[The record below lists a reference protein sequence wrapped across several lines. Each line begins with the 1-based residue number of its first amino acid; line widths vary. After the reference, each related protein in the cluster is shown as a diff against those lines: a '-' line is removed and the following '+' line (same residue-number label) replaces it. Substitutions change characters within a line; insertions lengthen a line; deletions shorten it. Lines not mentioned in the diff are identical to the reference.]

1 MKRQVKIAQLVERN
15 PPKVEVAGSRPVLL
29 SNYIFLLKSI
39 VISLLFYSC
48 SSNIPE
54 NQVYG
59 QDNPHNIK
67 PYLSQYNLKGKINTL
82 HYYNGYYSETLHFN
96 KQGLLTHIDN
106 GLHQKL
112 SYNRQG
118 KLTKIYSERDEIIF
132 TYLPNN
138 TVKQEWKSDFGN
150 ATLYYVYNDK
160 GNLLSEESKGDGN
173 YKYLYEY
180 DSQGRLL
187 VKKYDFA
194 YMKALKETETDMGL
208 SERSF
213 MKLYEYDTP
222 GSLKKYTEYD
232 RNGDIEKI
240 DIYKKGLLVEIQRYE
255 QNELFEKSI
264 FTYDNAKEQETVYNQ
279 KGTPI
284 RLATYNTTLDKQG
297 NVILKTEEYEDTSD
311 TIKAQGIKTIEER
324 EIEYYP

>member
-1 MKRQVKIAQLVERN
+1 MKFLSKILPN
-15 PPKVEVAGSRPVLL
+15 
-29 SNYIFLLKSI
+29 NYIFLLKSI
-39 VISLLFYSC
+39 VISLLLYSC
-48 SSNIPE
+48 SSNFPE

-67 PYLSQYNLKGKINTL
+67 PYLSQYNLKGKIKTL
-82 HYYNGYYSETLHFN
+82 YYYNGYYSETYHFN
-96 KQGLLTHIDN
+96 KQGFLTHIDN

-112 SYNRQG
+112 SYNQQG

-138 TVKQEWKSDFGN
+138 TVKQEWTSDFGN
-150 ATLYYVYNDK
+150 ATLYYIYNNK

-194 YMKALKETETDMGL
+194 YMKALKETEIDMGL

-213 MKLYEYDTP
+213 MKLYEYDTA
-222 GSLKKYTEYD
+222 GNLRKYTEYD

-240 DIYKKGLLVEIQRYE
+240 DIYKEGFLVETQRYE

-264 FTYDNAKEQETVYNQ
+264 FTYDNGKEQETVYNQ
-279 KGTPI
+279 EGKLI
-284 RLATYNTTLDKQG
+284 YSATYNTTLDKQG
-297 NVILKTEEYEDTSD
+297 NVILKTKEYEDNSD
-311 TIKAQGIKTIEER
+311 TIKTQGIKTIEER

>member
-1 MKRQVKIAQLVERN
+1 MTNNQYFYFINSVYSYETSFKN
-15 PPKVEVAGSRPVLL
+15 PVLL

-39 VISLLFYSC
+39 AIFLLFCSC
-48 SSNIPE
+48 FSSSE

-59 QDNPHNIK
+59 QDNLHDIK
-67 PYLSQYNLKGKINTL
+67 PYLSQYNLKGKIKTL
-82 HYYNGYYSETLHFN
+82 YYYNGYYSETYHFN
-96 KQGLLTHIDN
+96 KQGFLTHIDS

-118 KLTKIYSERDEIIF
+118 KLTKIYSESDEIIF

-150 ATLYYVYNDK
+150 STLYYIYNDK

-213 MKLYEYDTP
+213 MKLYEYDTA
-222 GSLKKYTEYD
+222 GNLKKYTEYD

-240 DIYKKGLLVEIQRYE
+240 DIYKEGLLVETQRYE
-255 QNELFEKSI
+255 RDELFEKSI
-264 FTYDNAKEQETVYNQ
+264 FTYDNGKEQETIYNQ
-279 KGTPI
+279 EGTPI
-284 RLATYNTTLDKQG
+284 RLATYNTTFDKQG
-297 NVILKTEEYEDTSD
+297 NLILKTKEYEEIPNNTNKEK
-311 TIKAQGIKTIEER
+311 TIKVIEKR

>member
-1 MKRQVKIAQLVERN
+1 MKHLSKT
-15 PPKVEVAGSRPVLL
+15 PVLL

-39 VISLLFYSC
+39 VISLLLYSC
-48 SSNIPE
+48 SSSSE

-59 QDNPHNIK
+59 QDNLHDIK
-67 PYLSQYNLKGKINTL
+67 PYLSQYNLKGKIKTL
-82 HYYNGYYSETLHFN
+82 YYYNGYYSETYHFN
-96 KQGLLTHIDN
+96 KQGFLTHIDS

-138 TVKQEWKSDFGN
+138 TLKQEWTSDFGN
-150 ATLYYVYNDK
+150 STLYYIYNDK
-160 GNLLSEESKGDGN
+160 GDLLSEESKGDGN

-180 DSQGRLL
+180 DSHGRLL

-208 SERSF
+208 TAQSF
-213 MKLYEYDTP
+213 MKLYEYDTA
-222 GSLKKYTEYD
+222 GNLTKYTEYD
-232 RNGDIEKI
+232 RNGYIEKI
-240 DIYKKGLLVEIQRYE
+240 DIYKEGLLVETQRYE
-255 QNELFEKSI
+255 RDELFEKSI
-264 FTYDNAKEQETVYNQ
+264 FTYDNGKEQETIYNQ
-279 KGTPI
+279 EGTPI
-284 RLATYNTTLDKQG
+284 RLGTYKTTFDTQG
-297 NVILKTEEYEDTSD
+297 NLILKTKEYEEIPNNTNKEK
-311 TIKAQGIKTIEER
+311 TIKVIEKR

>member
-1 MKRQVKIAQLVERN
+1 MKHLSKKPI
-15 PPKVEVAGSRPVLL
+15 LL

-39 VISLLFYSC
+39 AIFLLFCSC
-48 SSNIPE
+48 FSSSE

-59 QDNPHNIK
+59 QDNLHDIK
-67 PYLSQYNLKGKINTL
+67 PYLSQYNLKGKIKTL
-82 HYYNGYYSETLHFN
+82 YYYNGYYSETYHFN
-96 KQGLLTHIDN
+96 KQGFLTHIDS

-150 ATLYYVYNDK
+150 ATLYYIYNDK

-194 YMKALKETETDMGL
+194 YMKALKETEVDMGL

-213 MKLYEYDTP
+213 MKLYEYDTA
-222 GSLKKYTEYD
+222 GNLKKYTEYD
-232 RNGDIEKI
+232 RNGYIEKI
-240 DIYKKGLLVEIQRYE
+240 DIYKEGLLVETQRYE
-255 QNELFEKSI
+255 RDELFEKSI
-264 FTYDNAKEQETVYNQ
+264 FTYDNGKEQEMVYNQ
-279 KGTPI
+279 EGTPI
-284 RLATYNTTLDKQG
+284 RLGTYKTTFDTQG
-297 NVILKTEEYEDTSD
+297 NVILKTKEYEEILNNTNKEK
-311 TIKAQGIKTIEER
+311 TIKVIEKR

>member
-1 MKRQVKIAQLVERN
+1 MKHLSKT
-15 PPKVEVAGSRPVLL
+15 PVLF

-39 VISLLFYSC
+39 AIFLLFCSC
-48 SSNIPE
+48 SSSSE
-54 NQVYG
+54 SQVYG
-59 QDNPHNIK
+59 QDNLHNIK
-67 PYLSQYNLKGKINTL
+67 PYLSQYNLKGKIKTL
-82 HYYNGYYSETLHFN
+82 YYYNGYYSETFHFN
-96 KQGLLTHIDN
+96 KQGFLTHIDS

-138 TVKQEWKSDFGN
+138 TVKQEWTSDFGN
-150 ATLYYVYNDK
+150 STLYYIYNNK

-194 YMKALKETETDMGL
+194 YMKALKETEIDMGL
-208 SERSF
+208 SEQSF
-213 MKLYEYDTP
+213 MKLYEYDTA
-222 GSLKKYTEYD
+222 GNLKKYTEYN
-232 RNGDIEKI
+232 RQGDIEKI
-240 DIYKKGLLVEIQRYE
+240 DIYKKGLLVERQRYE

-264 FTYDNAKEQETVYNQ
+264 FTYDNGKEQETVYNQ
-279 KGTPI
+279 EGTPI

-311 TIKAQGIKTIEER
+311 TIKAQGIKDIEKR

>member
-1 MKRQVKIAQLVERN
+1 MKHLSKKPI
-15 PPKVEVAGSRPVLL
+15 LL

-39 VISLLFYSC
+39 AIFLLFCSC
-48 SSNIPE
+48 FSSSE

-59 QDNPHNIK
+59 QDNLHDIK
-67 PYLSQYNLKGKINTL
+67 PYLSQYNLKGKIKTL
-82 HYYNGYYSETLHFN
+82 YYYNGYYSETYHFN
-96 KQGLLTHIDN
+96 KQGFLTHIDS

-150 ATLYYVYNDK
+150 ATLYYIYNDK

-194 YMKALKETETDMGL
+194 YMKALKETEIYMGL

-213 MKLYEYDTP
+213 MKLYEYDTA
-222 GSLKKYTEYD
+222 GNLSKYTEYD
-232 RNGDIEKI
+232 RNGYIEKI
-240 DIYKKGLLVEIQRYE
+240 DIYKNGLLVEIQRYE
-255 QNELFEKSI
+255 RDELFEKSI
-264 FTYDNAKEQETVYNQ
+264 FTYDNGKEQEKVYNQ
-279 KGTPI
+279 EGTPTLLI
-284 RLATYNTTLDKQG
+284 TYKTTLDKQG
-297 NVILKTEEYEDTSD
+297 NVILKTKEFEKIPNNTNKEK
-311 TIKAQGIKTIEER
+311 TIKVIEKR

>member
-1 MKRQVKIAQLVERN
+1 MKHLSKT
-15 PPKVEVAGSRPVLL
+15 PVLL

-39 VISLLFYSC
+39 AIFLLFCSC
-48 SSNIPE
+48 FSNSLE

-59 QDNPHNIK
+59 QDNPHDIK
-67 PYLSQYNLKGKINTL
+67 PYLSQYNLKGKIKTL
-82 HYYNGYYSETLHFN
+82 YYYNGYYSETFHFN
-96 KQGLLTHIDN
+96 KQGFLTHIDS

-138 TVKQEWKSDFGN
+138 TLKQEWTSDFGN
-150 ATLYYVYNDK
+150 STLYYIYNDK

-180 DSQGRLL
+180 DSHGRLL

-208 SERSF
+208 TAQSF
-213 MKLYEYDTP
+213 MKLYEYDTA
-222 GSLKKYTEYD
+222 GNLTKYTEYD

-240 DIYKKGLLVEIQRYE
+240 DIYKEGLLVETQRYE
-255 QNELFEKSI
+255 RDELFEKSI
-264 FTYDNAKEQETVYNQ
+264 FTYDNGKEQETIYNQ
-279 KGTPI
+279 EGTPI
-284 RLATYNTTLDKQG
+284 RLGTYKTTFDTQG
-297 NVILKTEEYEDTSD
+297 NLILKTKEYEEIPNNTNKEK
-311 TIKAQGIKTIEER
+311 TIKVIEKR

>member
-1 MKRQVKIAQLVERN
+1 MKHLSKT
-15 PPKVEVAGSRPVLL
+15 PVLL

-39 VISLLFYSC
+39 AIFLLFCSC
-48 SSNIPE
+48 FSNSLE

-59 QDNPHNIK
+59 QDNPHDIK
-67 PYLSQYNLKGKINTL
+67 SYLSQYNLKGKIKTL
-82 HYYNGYYSETLHFN
+82 YYYNGYYSETYHFN
-96 KQGLLTHIDN
+96 KQGFLTHIDS

-138 TVKQEWKSDFGN
+138 TVKQEWTSDFGN
-150 ATLYYVYNDK
+150 STLYYIYNDK

-180 DSQGRLL
+180 DSHGRLL

-194 YMKALKETETDMGL
+194 YMKALKETEIDMGL

-213 MKLYEYDTP
+213 MKLYEYDTA
-222 GSLKKYTEYD
+222 GNLTKYTEYD
-232 RNGDIEKI
+232 RNGYIEKI
-240 DIYKKGLLVEIQRYE
+240 DIYKKGLLVERQRYE
-255 QNELFEKSI
+255 RDELFEKSI
-264 FTYDNAKEQETVYNQ
+264 FTYDNGKEQETIYNQ
-279 KGTPI
+279 EGTPI
-284 RLATYNTTLDKQG
+284 RLGTYKTTFDTQG
-297 NVILKTEEYEDTSD
+297 NLILKTKEYEEIPNNTNKEK
-311 TIKAQGIKTIEER
+311 TIKVIEKR

>member
-1 MKRQVKIAQLVERN
+1 M
-15 PPKVEVAGSRPVLL
+15 
-29 SNYIFLLKSI
+29 KSI

-67 PYLSQYNLKGKINTL
+67 PYLSQYNLKGKIKTL
-82 HYYNGYYSETLHFN
+82 HYYNGDYSETLHFN

-194 YMKALKETETDMGL
+194 YMKALKETEMDMGL

-213 MKLYEYDTP
+213 MKLYEYDTS

-240 DIYKKGLLVEIQRYE
+240 DIYKKGLLVETQRYE

-264 FTYDNAKEQETVYNQ
+264 FTYDNGKEQETVYNQ
-279 KGTPI
+279 EGKLI
-284 RLATYNTTLDKQG
+284 YSATYNTTLDKQG
-297 NVILKTEEYEDTSD
+297 NVILKTKEYEDNSD
-311 TIKAQGIKTIEER
+311 TIKTQGIKTIEER

>member
-1 MKRQVKIAQLVERN
+1 MKHLSKT
-15 PPKVEVAGSRPVLL
+15 PVLL

-39 VISLLFYSC
+39 VISLLLYSC
-48 SSNIPE
+48 SSSSE

-59 QDNPHNIK
+59 QDNPHDIK
-67 PYLSQYNLKGKINTL
+67 PYLSQYNLKGKIKTL
-82 HYYNGYYSETLHFN
+82 YYYNGYYSETYHFN
-96 KQGLLTHIDN
+96 KQGFLTHIDS

-112 SYNRQG
+112 SYNQQG

-138 TVKQEWKSDFGN
+138 TVKQEWTSDFGN
-150 ATLYYVYNDK
+150 STLYYIYNDK

-194 YMKALKETETDMGL
+194 YMKALKETEVDMGL

-213 MKLYEYDTP
+213 MKLYEYDTA
-222 GSLKKYTEYD
+222 GNLKKYTEYD

>member
-1 MKRQVKIAQLVERN
+1 MKHLSKT
-15 PPKVEVAGSRPVLL
+15 PVLF

-39 VISLLFYSC
+39 AIFLLFCSC
-48 SSNIPE
+48 SSSSE
-54 NQVYG
+54 SQVYG
-59 QDNPHNIK
+59 QDNLHNIK
-67 PYLSQYNLKGKINTL
+67 PYLSQYNLKGKIKTL
-82 HYYNGYYSETLHFN
+82 YYYNGYYSETFHFN
-96 KQGLLTHIDN
+96 KQGFLTHIDS

-138 TVKQEWKSDFGN
+138 TVKQEWTSDFGN
-150 ATLYYVYNDK
+150 STLYYIYNNK

-187 VKKYDFA
+187 VKKYDFT
-194 YMKALKETETDMGL
+194 YMKALKETEIDMGL

-213 MKLYEYDTP
+213 MKLYEYDTA
-222 GSLKKYTEYD
+222 GNLTKYTEYD
-232 RNGDIEKI
+232 RNGYIEKI
-240 DIYKKGLLVEIQRYE
+240 DIYKNGLLVETQRYE
-255 QNELFEKSI
+255 RDELFEKSI
-264 FTYDNAKEQETVYNQ
+264 FTYDNGKEQETVYNQ
-279 KGTPI
+279 EGTPI
-284 RLATYNTTLDKQG
+284 RLGTYKTTFDTQG
-297 NVILKTEEYEDTSD
+297 NVILKTKEYEEIPNNTNKEK
-311 TIKAQGIKTIEER
+311 TIKVIEKR

>member
-1 MKRQVKIAQLVERN
+1 MKHLSKKPI
-15 PPKVEVAGSRPVLL
+15 LL

-39 VISLLFYSC
+39 AIFLLFCSC
-48 SSNIPE
+48 FSSSE

-59 QDNPHNIK
+59 QDNLHDIK
-67 PYLSQYNLKGKINTL
+67 PYLSQYNLKGKIKTL
-82 HYYNGYYSETLHFN
+82 YYYNGYYSETYHFN
-96 KQGLLTHIDN
+96 KQGFLTHIDS

-112 SYNRQG
+112 SYNQQG

-150 ATLYYVYNDK
+150 ATLYYIYNDK

-194 YMKALKETETDMGL
+194 YMKALKETEIYMGL

-213 MKLYEYDTP
+213 MKLYEYDTA
-222 GSLKKYTEYD
+222 GNLSKYTEYD
-232 RNGDIEKI
+232 RNGYIEKI
-240 DIYKKGLLVEIQRYE
+240 DIYKNGLLVEIQRYE
-255 QNELFEKSI
+255 RDELFEKSI
-264 FTYDNAKEQETVYNQ
+264 FTYDNGKEQEKVYNQ
-279 KGTPI
+279 EGTPTLLI
-284 RLATYNTTLDKQG
+284 TYKTTLDKQG
-297 NVILKTEEYEDTSD
+297 NVILKTKEFEKIPNNTNKEK
-311 TIKAQGIKTIEER
+311 TIKVIEKR

>member
-1 MKRQVKIAQLVERN
+1 MKHLSKT
-15 PPKVEVAGSRPVLL
+15 PVLL

-39 VISLLFYSC
+39 AIFLLFYSC
-48 SSNIPE
+48 SSSSE

-67 PYLSQYNLKGKINTL
+67 PYLSQYNLKGKIKTL
-82 HYYNGYYSETLHFN
+82 YYYNGYYSETYHFN
-96 KQGLLTHIDN
+96 KQGFLTHIDS

-112 SYNRQG
+112 SYNQQG
-118 KLTKIYSERDEIIF
+118 KLTKIYSEKDEIIF

-138 TVKQEWKSDFGN
+138 TVKQEWTSDFGN
-150 ATLYYVYNDK
+150 STLYYIYNDK
-160 GNLLSEESKGDGN
+160 ANLLSEESKGDGN

-187 VKKYDFA
+187 VKKYDFT
-194 YMKALKETETDMGL
+194 YMKALKETEIDMGL

-213 MKLYEYDTP
+213 MKLYEYDTA
-222 GSLKKYTEYD
+222 GNLRKYTEYD
-232 RNGDIEKI
+232 RNGYIEKI
-240 DIYKKGLLVEIQRYE
+240 DIYKKGLLVETQRYE
-255 QNELFEKSI
+255 RDELFEKSI
-264 FTYDNAKEQETVYNQ
+264 FIYDNGKEQEMVYNQ
-279 KGTPI
+279 EGTPI

-311 TIKAQGIKTIEER
+311 TIKAQGIKDIEKR

>member
-1 MKRQVKIAQLVERN
+1 MKHLSKT
-15 PPKVEVAGSRPVLL
+15 PVLF

-39 VISLLFYSC
+39 VISLLLYSC
-48 SSNIPE
+48 FSSSE

-59 QDNPHNIK
+59 QDNLHDIK
-67 PYLSQYNLKGKINTL
+67 PYLSQYNLKGKIKTL
-82 HYYNGYYSETLHFN
+82 YYYNGYYSETFHFN
-96 KQGLLTHIDN
+96 KQGLLTHIDS

-138 TVKQEWKSDFGN
+138 TVKQEWTSDFGN
-150 ATLYYVYNDK
+150 STLYYIYNDK

-194 YMKALKETETDMGL
+194 YMKALKETEVDMGL

-213 MKLYEYDTP
+213 MKLYEYDTA
-222 GSLKKYTEYD
+222 GNLKKYTEYD
-232 RNGDIEKI
+232 RNGYIEKI
-240 DIYKKGLLVEIQRYE
+240 DIYKEGLLVETQRYE
-255 QNELFEKSI
+255 RDELFEKSI
-264 FTYDNAKEQETVYNQ
+264 FIYDNGKEQETVYNQ
-279 KGTPI
+279 EGTPI
-284 RLATYNTTLDKQG
+284 RLGMYNNTFDTQG
-297 NVILKTEEYEDTSD
+297 NLILKTKEYEEIPNNTNKEK
-311 TIKAQGIKTIEER
+311 TIKVIEKR

>member
-1 MKRQVKIAQLVERN
+1 MKYLSKI
-15 PPKVEVAGSRPVLL
+15 PVLL
-29 SNYIFLLKSI
+29 SNYIFVLKSI

-48 SSNIPE
+48 SSNFPE

-59 QDNPHNIK
+59 QDNPHDIK
-67 PYLSQYNLKGKINTL
+67 PYLSQYNLKGKIKTL
-82 HYYNGYYSETLHFN
+82 YYYNGYYSETYHFN
-96 KQGLLTHIDN
+96 KQGFLTHIDS

-138 TVKQEWKSDFGN
+138 TVKQEWTSDFGN
-150 ATLYYVYNDK
+150 STLYYIYNDK

-213 MKLYEYDTP
+213 MKLYEYDTA
-222 GSLKKYTEYD
+222 GNLRKYTEYD
-232 RNGDIEKI
+232 RQGDIEKI
-240 DIYKKGLLVEIQRYE
+240 DIYKKGLLIETQRYE
-255 QNELFEKSI
+255 QNKLFEKSI
-264 FTYDNAKEQETVYNQ
+264 FTYDNGKEQETVYNQ
-279 KGTPI
+279 EGKPI
-284 RLATYNTTLDKQG
+284 YSATYNTTLDKQG

-311 TIKAQGIKTIEER
+311 TIKTQGIKTIEER

>member
-1 MKRQVKIAQLVERN
+1 MKHLSKT
-15 PPKVEVAGSRPVLL
+15 PVLL

-39 VISLLFYSC
+39 AIFLLFCSC
-48 SSNIPE
+48 FSNSLE

-59 QDNPHNIK
+59 QDNPHDIK
-67 PYLSQYNLKGKINTL
+67 PYLSQNNLKGKIKTL
-82 HYYNGYYSETLHFN
+82 YYYNGYYSETFHFN
-96 KQGLLTHIDN
+96 KQGFLTHIN
-106 GLHQKL
+106 SGLHQKL

-138 TVKQEWKSDFGN
+138 TVKQEWTSDFGN
-150 ATLYYVYNDK
+150 STLYYIYNDK
-160 GNLLSEESKGDGN
+160 GDLLSEESKGDGN

-194 YMKALKETETDMGL
+194 YMKALKETEIDMGL
-208 SERSF
+208 TERSF
-213 MKLYEYDTP
+213 MKLYEYDTA
-222 GSLKKYTEYD
+222 GNLTKYTEYD
-232 RNGDIEKI
+232 RNGYIEKI
-240 DIYKKGLLVEIQRYE
+240 DIYKEGLLVETQRYE
-255 QNELFEKSI
+255 RDELFEKSI
-264 FTYDNAKEQETVYNQ
+264 FTYDNGKEQETVYNQ

-311 TIKAQGIKTIEER
+311 TIKAQGIKDIEKR

>member
-1 MKRQVKIAQLVERN
+1 MKHLSKKPI
-15 PPKVEVAGSRPVLL
+15 LL

-39 VISLLFYSC
+39 AIFLLFCSC
-48 SSNIPE
+48 FSSSE

-59 QDNPHNIK
+59 QDNLHDIK
-67 PYLSQYNLKGKINTL
+67 PYLSQYNLKGKIKTL
-82 HYYNGYYSETLHFN
+82 YYYNGYYSETYHFN
-96 KQGLLTHIDN
+96 KQGFLTHIDS

-150 ATLYYVYNDK
+150 ATLYYIYNDK

-194 YMKALKETETDMGL
+194 YMKALKETEIDMGL
-208 SERSF
+208 TERSF
-213 MKLYEYDTP
+213 MKLYEYDTA
-222 GSLKKYTEYD
+222 GNLTKYTEYD
-232 RNGDIEKI
+232 RNGYIEKI
-240 DIYKKGLLVEIQRYE
+240 DIYKKGLLVETQRYE
-255 QNELFEKSI
+255 RDELFEKSI
-264 FTYDNAKEQETVYNQ
+264 FIYDNGKEQEMVYNQ
-279 KGTPI
+279 EGTPI

-311 TIKAQGIKTIEER
+311 TIKAQGIKDIEKR

>member
-1 MKRQVKIAQLVERN
+1 MSYKIRFSQMKFLSKILPN
-15 PPKVEVAGSRPVLL
+15 
-29 SNYIFLLKSI
+29 NYIFLLKSI
-39 VISLLFYSC
+39 VISLLLYSC
-48 SSNIPE
+48 SSNFPE

-67 PYLSQYNLKGKINTL
+67 PYLSQYNLKGKIKTL
-82 HYYNGYYSETLHFN
+82 YYYNGYYSETYHFN
-96 KQGLLTHIDN
+96 KQGFLTHIDN

-112 SYNRQG
+112 SYNQQG

-138 TVKQEWKSDFGN
+138 TVKQEWTSDFGN
-150 ATLYYVYNDK
+150 ATLYYIYNNK
-160 GNLLSEESKGDGN
+160 GNLLSEESKGDAN

-194 YMKALKETETDMGL
+194 YMKALKETEIDMGL

-213 MKLYEYDTP
+213 MKLYEYDTA
-222 GSLKKYTEYD
+222 GNLRKYTEYD
-232 RNGDIEKI
+232 RNGGIEKI
-240 DIYKKGLLVEIQRYE
+240 DIYKEGFLVETQRYE

-264 FTYDNAKEQETVYNQ
+264 FTYDNGKEQETVYNQ
-279 KGTPI
+279 EGKLI
-284 RLATYNTTLDKQG
+284 YSATYNTTLDKQG
-297 NVILKTEEYEDTSD
+297 NVILKTKEYEDNSD
-311 TIKAQGIKTIEER
+311 TIKTQGIKTIEER
-324 EIEYYP
+324 EIAYYP

>member
-1 MKRQVKIAQLVERN
+1 MKVTLKNSIYSNSYVFFLKSIA
-15 PPKVEVAGSRPVLL
+15 
-29 SNYIFLLKSI
+29 IFLL
-39 VISLLFYSC
+39 FCSC
-48 SSNIPE
+48 SSNSLE

-67 PYLSQYNLKGKINTL
+67 PYLSQYNLKGKIKTL
-82 HYYNGYYSETLHFN
+82 SYYNGDYSETFHFN
-96 KQGLLTHIDN
+96 KQGLLTHINN
-106 GLHQKL
+106 GLNQKL

-150 ATLYYVYNDK
+150 ATLYYIYNDK
-160 GNLLSEESKGDGN
+160 GNLLSEESKGDGK

-213 MKLYEYDTP
+213 MKLYEYDTA
-222 GSLKKYTEYD
+222 GNLRKYTEYN
-232 RNGDIEKI
+232 RQGDIEKI
-240 DIYKKGLLVEIQRYE
+240 DIYKKGLLVERQRYE

-264 FTYDNAKEQETVYNQ
+264 FTYDNGKEQETVYNQ
-279 KGTPI
+279 EGAPI

-297 NVILKTEEYEDTSD
+297 NAILKTEEYEDTSD
-311 TIKAQGIKTIEER
+311 TIKAQGIKDIEKR

>member
-1 MKRQVKIAQLVERN
+1 MKVTLKNSIY
-15 PPKVEVAGSRPVLL
+15 
-29 SNYIFLLKSI
+29 SNSYVFLLKSI
-39 VISLLFYSC
+39 AIFLLFCSC
-48 SSNIPE
+48 SSNSLE

-59 QDNPHNIK
+59 QDNPHDIK
-67 PYLSQYNLKGKINTL
+67 PYLSQYNLKGKIKTL
-82 HYYNGYYSETLHFN
+82 YYYNGYYSETFHFN
-96 KQGLLTHIDN
+96 KQGFLTHIDS

-138 TVKQEWKSDFGN
+138 TVKQEWTSDFGN
-150 ATLYYVYNDK
+150 STLYYIYNDK
-160 GNLLSEESKGDGN
+160 GDLLSEESKGDGN

-180 DSQGRLL
+180 DSHGRLL
-187 VKKYDFA
+187 VKKYDFT
-194 YMKALKETETDMGL
+194 YMKALKETEIDMGL

-213 MKLYEYDTP
+213 MKLYEYDTA
-222 GSLKKYTEYD
+222 GNLKKYTEYD
-232 RNGDIEKI
+232 RNGYIEKI
-240 DIYKKGLLVEIQRYE
+240 DIYKKGLLVETQRYE
-255 QNELFEKSI
+255 RDELFEKSI
-264 FTYDNAKEQETVYNQ
+264 FIYDNGKEQEMVYNQ
-279 KGTPI
+279 EGTPI

-311 TIKAQGIKTIEER
+311 TIKAQGIKDIEKR

>member
-1 MKRQVKIAQLVERN
+1 MDNILNSYA
-15 PPKVEVAGSRPVLL
+15 
-29 SNYIFLLKSI
+29 FLRKSI
-39 VISLLFYSC
+39 AILLLFCSC
-48 SSNIPE
+48 SSNSLE

-67 PYLSQYNLKGKINTL
+67 PYLSQYNLKGKIKTL
-82 HYYNGYYSETLHFN
+82 HYYNGDYSETFHFN

-150 ATLYYVYNDK
+150 STLYYIYNDK
-160 GNLLSEESKGDGN
+160 GDLLSEESKGDGN

-208 SERSF
+208 TAQSF
-213 MKLYEYDTP
+213 MKLYEYDTA
-222 GSLKKYTEYD
+222 GNLRKYTEYD
-232 RNGDIEKI
+232 RQGDIEKI
-240 DIYKKGLLVEIQRYE
+240 DTYKKGLLIETQRYE
-255 QNELFEKSI
+255 QNKLFEKSI
-264 FTYDNAKEQETVYNQ
+264 FTYDNGKEQETVYNQ
-279 KGTPI
+279 EGKPI
-284 RLATYNTTLDKQG
+284 YSATYNTTLDKQG

-311 TIKAQGIKTIEER
+311 TIKTQGIKTIEER

>member
-1 MKRQVKIAQLVERN
+1 MKHLS
-15 PPKVEVAGSRPVLL
+15 PPPVLL

-39 VISLLFYSC
+39 AIFLLFCSC
-48 SSNIPE
+48 FSNSLE

-59 QDNPHNIK
+59 QDNPHDIK
-67 PYLSQYNLKGKINTL
+67 SYLSQYNLKGKIKTL
-82 HYYNGYYSETLHFN
+82 YYYNGYYSETYHFN
-96 KQGLLTHIDN
+96 KQGFLTHIDS

-138 TVKQEWKSDFGN
+138 TVKQEWTSDFGN
-150 ATLYYVYNDK
+150 STLYYIYNDK

-180 DSQGRLL
+180 NSQGRLL

-194 YMKALKETETDMGL
+194 YMKALKETEIDMGL

-213 MKLYEYDTP
+213 MKLYEYDTA
-222 GSLKKYTEYD
+222 GNLTKYTEYD
-232 RNGDIEKI
+232 RNGYIEKI
-240 DIYKKGLLVEIQRYE
+240 DIYKEGLLVETQRYE
-255 QNELFEKSI
+255 RDELFEKSI
-264 FTYDNAKEQETVYNQ
+264 FTYDNGKEQETIYNQ
-279 KGTPI
+279 EGTPI
-284 RLATYNTTLDKQG
+284 RLGTYKTTFDTQG
-297 NVILKTEEYEDTSD
+297 NLILKTKEYEEIPNNTNKEK
-311 TIKAQGIKTIEER
+311 TIKVIEKR

>member
-1 MKRQVKIAQLVERN
+1 MKHLSKT
-15 PPKVEVAGSRPVLL
+15 PVLL

-39 VISLLFYSC
+39 AIFLLFCSC
-48 SSNIPE
+48 FSNSLE

-59 QDNPHNIK
+59 QDNPHDIK
-67 PYLSQYNLKGKINTL
+67 PYLSQYNLKGKIKTL
-82 HYYNGYYSETLHFN
+82 YYYNGYYSETYHFN
-96 KQGLLTHIDN
+96 KQGFLTHIDS

-138 TVKQEWKSDFGN
+138 TVKQEWTSDFGN
-150 ATLYYVYNDK
+150 STLYYIYNDK
-160 GNLLSEESKGDGN
+160 GDLLSEESKGDGN

-180 DSQGRLL
+180 DSHGRLL

-213 MKLYEYDTP
+213 MKLYEYDTA
-222 GSLKKYTEYD
+222 GNLTKYTEYD
-232 RNGDIEKI
+232 RNGYIEKI
-240 DIYKKGLLVEIQRYE
+240 DIYKNGLLVETQRYE
-255 QNELFEKSI
+255 RDELFEKSI
-264 FTYDNAKEQETVYNQ
+264 FTYDNGKEQETIYNQ
-279 KGTPI
+279 EGTPI
-284 RLATYNTTLDKQG
+284 RLGTYKTTFDTQG
-297 NVILKTEEYEDTSD
+297 NVILKTKEYEEIPNNTNKEKN
-311 TIKAQGIKTIEER
+311 IKVREKR
-324 EIEYYP
+324 EIEYDP

>member
-1 MKRQVKIAQLVERN
+1 MKHLSKT
-15 PPKVEVAGSRPVLL
+15 PVLL

-39 VISLLFYSC
+39 AIFLLFCSC
-48 SSNIPE
+48 FSNSLE

-59 QDNPHNIK
+59 QDNPHDIK
-67 PYLSQYNLKGKINTL
+67 PYLSQYNLKGKIKTL
-82 HYYNGYYSETLHFN
+82 YYYNGYYSETYHFN
-96 KQGLLTHIDN
+96 KQGFLTHIDS

-138 TVKQEWKSDFGN
+138 TVKQEWTSDFGN
-150 ATLYYVYNDK
+150 STLYYIYNDK
-160 GNLLSEESKGDGN
+160 GDLLSEESKGDGN

-180 DSQGRLL
+180 DSHGRLL

-194 YMKALKETETDMGL
+194 YMKALKETETYMGL

-213 MKLYEYDTP
+213 MKLYEYDTA
-222 GSLKKYTEYD
+222 GNLSKYTEYD
-232 RNGDIEKI
+232 RNGYIEKI
-240 DIYKKGLLVEIQRYE
+240 DIYKNGLLVEIQRYE
-255 QNELFEKSI
+255 RDELFEKSI
-264 FTYDNAKEQETVYNQ
+264 FTYDNGKEQETIYNQ
-279 KGTPI
+279 EGTPI
-284 RLATYNTTLDKQG
+284 RLGTYKTTFDTQG
-297 NVILKTEEYEDTSD
+297 NVILKTEEYEEIPNNTNKEK
-311 TIKAQGIKTIEER
+311 TIKVIEKR

>member
-1 MKRQVKIAQLVERN
+1 MKHFSKNL
-15 PPKVEVAGSRPVLL
+15 VLL

-39 VISLLFYSC
+39 AIFLLFCSC
-48 SSNIPE
+48 SSNSLE

-59 QDNPHNIK
+59 QDNLHDIK
-67 PYLSQYNLKGKINTL
+67 PYLSQYNLKGKIKTL
-82 HYYNGYYSETLHFN
+82 YYYNGYYSETFHFN
-96 KQGLLTHIDN
+96 KQGFLTHIDS

-138 TVKQEWKSDFGN
+138 TVKQEWTSDFGN
-150 ATLYYVYNDK
+150 STLYYIYNDK
-160 GNLLSEESKGDGN
+160 GDLLSEESKGDGN

-194 YMKALKETETDMGL
+194 YMKALKETEIDMGL
-208 SERSF
+208 TERSF
-213 MKLYEYDTP
+213 MKLYEYDTA
-222 GSLKKYTEYD
+222 GNLTKYTEYD
-232 RNGDIEKI
+232 RNGYIEKI
-240 DIYKKGLLVEIQRYE
+240 DIYKEGLLVETQRYE
-255 QNELFEKSI
+255 RDELFEKSI
-264 FTYDNAKEQETVYNQ
+264 FIYDNGKEQEMVYNQ
-279 KGTPI
+279 EGTPI

-311 TIKAQGIKTIEER
+311 TIKAQGIKDIEKR

>member
-1 MKRQVKIAQLVERN
+1 MKHLSK
-15 PPKVEVAGSRPVLL
+15 PPVLL

-39 VISLLFYSC
+39 AIFLLFCSC
-48 SSNIPE
+48 SSNSLE

-59 QDNPHNIK
+59 QDNPHDIK
-67 PYLSQYNLKGKINTL
+67 PYLSQYNLKGKIKTL
-82 HYYNGYYSETLHFN
+82 YYYNGYYSETFHFN
-96 KQGLLTHIDN
+96 KQGFLTHIDS

-150 ATLYYVYNDK
+150 ATLYYIYNDK
-160 GNLLSEESKGDGN
+160 GDLLSEESKGDGN

-213 MKLYEYDTP
+213 MKLYEYDTA
-222 GSLKKYTEYD
+222 GNLRKYTEYD
-232 RNGDIEKI
+232 RQGDIEKI
-240 DIYKKGLLVEIQRYE
+240 DIYKKGLLIETQRYE
-255 QNELFEKSI
+255 QNKLFEKSI
-264 FTYDNAKEQETVYNQ
+264 FTYDNGKEQETVYNQ

>member
-1 MKRQVKIAQLVERN
+1 MKHLSKT
-15 PPKVEVAGSRPVLL
+15 PVLL

-39 VISLLFYSC
+39 VISLLLYSC
-48 SSNIPE
+48 SSSSE

-59 QDNPHNIK
+59 QDNPHDIK
-67 PYLSQYNLKGKINTL
+67 PYLSQYNLKGKIKTL
-82 HYYNGYYSETLHFN
+82 YYYNGYYSETYHFN
-96 KQGLLTHIDN
+96 KQGFLTHIDS

-112 SYNRQG
+112 SYNQQG

-138 TVKQEWKSDFGN
+138 TVKQEWTSDFGN
-150 ATLYYVYNDK
+150 STLYYIYNDK

-194 YMKALKETETDMGL
+194 YMKALKETEVDMGL

-213 MKLYEYDTP
+213 MKLYEYDTA
-222 GSLKKYTEYD
+222 GNLKKYTEYD
-232 RNGDIEKI
+232 RNGYIEKI
-240 DIYKKGLLVEIQRYE
+240 DIYKEGLLVETQRYE
-255 QNELFEKSI
+255 RDELFEKSI
-264 FTYDNAKEQETVYNQ
+264 FTYDNGKEQEMVYNQ
-279 KGTPI
+279 EGTPI
-284 RLATYNTTLDKQG
+284 RLGTYKTTFDTQG
-297 NVILKTEEYEDTSD
+297 NVILKTKEFKKIPNNTNKEK
-311 TIKAQGIKTIEER
+311 TIKVIEKR

>member
-1 MKRQVKIAQLVERN
+1 MKHLSKT
-15 PPKVEVAGSRPVLL
+15 PVLL

-39 VISLLFYSC
+39 AIFLLFCSC
-48 SSNIPE
+48 FSNSLE

-59 QDNPHNIK
+59 QDNPHDIK
-67 PYLSQYNLKGKINTL
+67 PYLSQYNLKGKIKTL
-82 HYYNGYYSETLHFN
+82 YYYNGYYSETYHFN
-96 KQGLLTHIDN
+96 KQGFLTHIDS

-138 TVKQEWKSDFGN
+138 TVKQEWTSDFGN
-150 ATLYYVYNDK
+150 STLYYIYNDK
-160 GNLLSEESKGDGN
+160 GDLLSEESKGDGN

-180 DSQGRLL
+180 DSHGRLL

-194 YMKALKETETDMGL
+194 YMKALKETEIDMGL

-213 MKLYEYDTP
+213 MKLYEYDTA
-222 GSLKKYTEYD
+222 GNLSKYTEYD
-232 RNGDIEKI
+232 RNGYIEKI
-240 DIYKKGLLVEIQRYE
+240 DIYKNGLLVETQRYE
-255 QNELFEKSI
+255 RDELFEKSI
-264 FTYDNAKEQETVYNQ
+264 FTYDNGKEQETIYNQ
-279 KGTPI
+279 EGTPI
-284 RLATYNTTLDKQG
+284 RLGTYKTTFDTQG
-297 NVILKTEEYEDTSD
+297 NVILKTKEYEEIPNNTNKEKN
-311 TIKAQGIKTIEER
+311 IKVIEKR

>member
-1 MKRQVKIAQLVERN
+1 MKHLSKT
-15 PPKVEVAGSRPVLL
+15 PVLF

-39 VISLLFYSC
+39 VISLLLYSC
-48 SSNIPE
+48 FSSSE

-59 QDNPHNIK
+59 QDNLHDIK
-67 PYLSQYNLKGKINTL
+67 PYLSQYNLKGKIKTL
-82 HYYNGYYSETLHFN
+82 YYYNGYYSETFHFN
-96 KQGLLTHIDN
+96 KQGLLTHIDS

-138 TVKQEWKSDFGN
+138 TLKQEWTSDFGN
-150 ATLYYVYNDK
+150 STLYYIYNDK

-194 YMKALKETETDMGL
+194 YMKALKETEVDMGL

-213 MKLYEYDTP
+213 MKLYEYDTA
-222 GSLKKYTEYD
+222 GNLKKYTEYD
-232 RNGDIEKI
+232 RNGYIEKI
-240 DIYKKGLLVEIQRYE
+240 DIYKEGLLVETQRYE
-255 QNELFEKSI
+255 RDELFEKSI
-264 FTYDNAKEQETVYNQ
+264 FTYDNGKEQETVYNQ
-279 KGTPI
+279 EGTPI
-284 RLATYNTTLDKQG
+284 RLGMYNNTFDTQG
-297 NVILKTEEYEDTSD
+297 NLILKTKEYEEIPNNTNKEK
-311 TIKAQGIKTIEER
+311 TIKVIEKR

>member
-1 MKRQVKIAQLVERN
+1 MKHLSKT
-15 PPKVEVAGSRPVLL
+15 PVLL

-39 VISLLFYSC
+39 VISLLLYSC
-48 SSNIPE
+48 SSSSE

-59 QDNPHNIK
+59 QDNPHDIK
-67 PYLSQYNLKGKINTL
+67 PYLSQYNLKGKIKTL
-82 HYYNGYYSETLHFN
+82 YYYNGYYSETYHFN
-96 KQGLLTHIDN
+96 KQGFLTHIDS

-112 SYNRQG
+112 SYNQQG

-138 TVKQEWKSDFGN
+138 TVKQEWTSDFGN
-150 ATLYYVYNDK
+150 STLYYIYNDK

-194 YMKALKETETDMGL
+194 YMKALKETEVDMGL

-213 MKLYEYDTP
+213 MKLYEYDTA
-222 GSLKKYTEYD
+222 GNLKKYTEYD
-232 RNGDIEKI
+232 RNGYIEKI
-240 DIYKKGLLVEIQRYE
+240 DIYKEGLLVETQRYE
-255 QNELFEKSI
+255 RDELFEKSI
-264 FTYDNAKEQETVYNQ
+264 FTYDNGKEQEMVYNQ
-279 KGTPI
+279 EGTPI
-284 RLATYNTTLDKQG
+284 RLGTYKTTFDTQG
-297 NVILKTEEYEDTSD
+297 NVILKTKEYEEILNNTNKEK
-311 TIKAQGIKTIEER
+311 TIKVIEKR

>member
-1 MKRQVKIAQLVERN
+1 MKHLSKT
-15 PPKVEVAGSRPVLL
+15 PVLL

-39 VISLLFYSC
+39 AIFLLFCSC
-48 SSNIPE
+48 FSNSLE

-59 QDNPHNIK
+59 QDNPHDIK
-67 PYLSQYNLKGKINTL
+67 PYLSQYNLKGKIKTL
-82 HYYNGYYSETLHFN
+82 YYYNGYYSETFHFN
-96 KQGLLTHIDN
+96 KQGFLTHIDS

-138 TVKQEWKSDFGN
+138 TLKQEWTSDFGN
-150 ATLYYVYNDK
+150 STLYYIYNDK
-160 GNLLSEESKGDGN
+160 GDLLSEESKGDGN

-180 DSQGRLL
+180 DSHGRLL

-208 SERSF
+208 TAQSF
-213 MKLYEYDTP
+213 MKLYEYDTA
-222 GSLKKYTEYD
+222 GNLTKYTEYD
-232 RNGDIEKI
+232 RNGYIEKI
-240 DIYKKGLLVEIQRYE
+240 DIYKEGLLVETQRYE
-255 QNELFEKSI
+255 RDELFEKSI
-264 FTYDNAKEQETVYNQ
+264 FTYDNGKEQETIYNQ
-279 KGTPI
+279 EGTPI
-284 RLATYNTTLDKQG
+284 RLGTYKTTFDTQG
-297 NVILKTEEYEDTSD
+297 NLILKTKEYEEIPNNTNKEK
-311 TIKAQGIKTIEER
+311 TIKVIEKR

>member
-1 MKRQVKIAQLVERN
+1 MKHLSKT
-15 PPKVEVAGSRPVLL
+15 PVLL

-39 VISLLFYSC
+39 VISLLLYSC
-48 SSNIPE
+48 SSSSE

-59 QDNPHNIK
+59 QDNLHDIK
-67 PYLSQYNLKGKINTL
+67 PYLSQYNLKGKIKTL
-82 HYYNGYYSETLHFN
+82 YYYNGYYSETYHFN
-96 KQGLLTHIDN
+96 KQGFLTHIDS

-150 ATLYYVYNDK
+150 ATLYYIYNDK

-194 YMKALKETETDMGL
+194 YMKALKETEIYMGL
-208 SERSF
+208 S
-213 MKLYEYDTP
+213 
-222 GSLKKYTEYD
+222 
-232 RNGDIEKI
+232 
-240 DIYKKGLLVEIQRYE
+240 
-255 QNELFEKSI
+255 
-264 FTYDNAKEQETVYNQ
+264 
-279 KGTPI
+279 
-284 RLATYNTTLDKQG
+284 
-297 NVILKTEEYEDTSD
+297 
-311 TIKAQGIKTIEER
+311 
-324 EIEYYP
+324 

>member
-1 MKRQVKIAQLVERN
+1 MKVTLKNSIY
-15 PPKVEVAGSRPVLL
+15 
-29 SNYIFLLKSI
+29 SNSYVFLLKSI
-39 VISLLFYSC
+39 AIFLLFCSC
-48 SSNIPE
+48 SSNSLE

-67 PYLSQYNLKGKINTL
+67 PYLSQYNLKGKIKTL
-82 HYYNGYYSETLHFN
+82 SYYNGDYSETFHFN
-96 KQGLLTHIDN
+96 KQGFLTHIDS

-138 TVKQEWKSDFGN
+138 TVKQEWTSDFGN
-150 ATLYYVYNDK
+150 STLYYIYNDK
-160 GNLLSEESKGDGN
+160 GDLLSEESKGDGN

-180 DSQGRLL
+180 DSHGRLL

-208 SERSF
+208 TERSF
-213 MKLYEYDTP
+213 MKLYEYDTA
-222 GSLKKYTEYD
+222 GNLTKYTEYD
-232 RNGDIEKI
+232 RNGYIEKI
-240 DIYKKGLLVEIQRYE
+240 DIYKKGLLVETQRYE
-255 QNELFEKSI
+255 RDELFEKSI
-264 FTYDNAKEQETVYNQ
+264 FIYDNGKEQEMVYNQ
-279 KGTPI
+279 EGTPI

-311 TIKAQGIKTIEER
+311 TIKAQGIKDIEKR